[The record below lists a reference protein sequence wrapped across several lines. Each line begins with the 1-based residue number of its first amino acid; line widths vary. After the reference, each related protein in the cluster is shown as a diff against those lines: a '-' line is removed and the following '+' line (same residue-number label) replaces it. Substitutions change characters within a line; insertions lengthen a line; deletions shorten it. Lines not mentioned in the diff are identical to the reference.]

1 MEPRA
6 LTRSQQEHVDALAVA
21 GRIKPVP
28 ADVARA
34 EAFLAVASERIGQ
47 LSLLTS
53 DDVKFGVAYDAAH
66 DAGEA
71 LLAAHGY
78 RTANGAGQHQ
88 SLGEF
93 LKAVIDGPPGDMAA
107 ARFDRLRRVRN
118 RSHYEA
124 VPVAAAEAL
133 AAERVARELCD
144 AVRNR
149 LAD

>member
-21 GRIKPVP
+21 GRVKPVP
-28 ADVARA
+28 ADVVRA
-34 EAFLAVASERIGQ
+34 EAFLAAAPERIGQ

-53 DDVKFGVAYDAAH
+53 DDVKFGVACDAVH

-71 LLAAHGY
+71 LLAAYGY

-88 SLGEF
+88 VLGES
-93 LKAVIDGPPGDMAA
+93 LKAVIDGPPGDVAA
-107 ARFDRLRRVRN
+107 VRFDRVRRARN

-124 VPVAAAEAL
+124 IPVAVAEAL
-133 AAERVARELCD
+133 SAERVARELYD